1 MLGNGI
7 AKDAE
12 FLKAIAE
19 SEKEGKLAVDIESV
33 LMVATDY
40 SPIKSTALRHNGT
53 KSTRSS
59 RCSFHLPPQSSFPAL
74 NADYKKFN
82 GRLVVFRR
90 FC

>member
-40 SPIKSTALRHNGT
+40 SPIK
-53 KSTRSS
+53 
-59 RCSFHLPPQSSFPAL
+59 
-74 NADYKKFN
+74 
-82 GRLVVFRR
+82 
-90 FC
+90 